1 MLEIHQIGIAI
12 VFHLIDLATGLI
24 AAIRRKELQSAK
36 MRDGL
41 FKKIGFIFCYLLAF
55 LIDTQG
61 PYIGF
66 QLGTDILPVLIIY
79 AITTE
84 IVSIIENIHKINPDL
99 IPEKLQEMFHV
110 KHEEVR
116 E

>member
-1 MLEIHQIGIAI
+1 MSELHQIGIAVI
-12 VFHLIDLATGLI
+12 FHLIDLASGLI

-55 LIDTQG
+55 IIDTQG
-61 PYIGF
+61 AYIGF
-66 QLGTDILPVLIIY
+66 QLGTAILPVFVIY

-84 IVSIIENIHKINPDL
+84 LVSIIENVSKINPDL

-110 KHEEVR
+110 KHEV
-116 E
+116 